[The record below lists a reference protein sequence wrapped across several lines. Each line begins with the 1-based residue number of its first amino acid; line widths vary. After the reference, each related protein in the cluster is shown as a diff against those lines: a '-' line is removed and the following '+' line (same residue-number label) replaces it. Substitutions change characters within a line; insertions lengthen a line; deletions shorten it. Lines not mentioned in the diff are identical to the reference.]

1 MKQIRSIKKAFLRF
15 PHSHSSHSLP
25 FSGTIS
31 VSVLFWSFRGPA
43 GCCLCSWTAYGGGR
57 GVSVLFPSTAEVPSG
72 MRGGAWPFSKPVTPV
87 QEGGSTTGFLMG
99 GELMSLLHLGYIQSQ
114 GLLEHAAA
122 VLVLNEVRGRH
133 PRQPEIHI
141 CPLASRFQWSSFGVS
156 PASALT

>member
-1 MKQIRSIKKAFLRF
+1 MRQIRSIKKAFLRF

-72 MRGGAWPFSKPVTPV
+72 TRGGAWPFSKPVTPV

-99 GELMSLLHLGYIQSQ
+99 GELMSLLHLGYIQWL
-114 GLLEHAAA
+114 GLLEHAAQSWSLMRSEGVA
-122 VLVLNEVRGRH
+122 PDNQKSIFVLWPHDFSG
-133 PRQPEIHI
+133 P
-141 CPLASRFQWSSFGVS
+141 PLEFR
-156 PASALT
+156 LLLL